1 MALMEDS
8 TVAVGGENDE
18 SECYIGKM
26 ALSLMLAWF
35 FFFYLYCSYNVF
47 ESGIVF
53 SLSVFVFGM
62 VQW

>member
-1 MALMEDS
+1 MEDS

-35 FFFYLYCSYNVF
+35 FFFL
-47 ESGIVF
+47 
-53 SLSVFVFGM
+53 SLL
-62 VQW
+62 QLQRI

>member
-35 FFFYLYCSYNVF
+35 FFNLYCSYNVF